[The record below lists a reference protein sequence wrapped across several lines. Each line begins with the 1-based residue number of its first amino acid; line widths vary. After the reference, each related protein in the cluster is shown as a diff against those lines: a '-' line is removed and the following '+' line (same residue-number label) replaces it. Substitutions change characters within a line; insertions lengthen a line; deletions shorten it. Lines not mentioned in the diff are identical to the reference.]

1 MPPFNMITAPFLKQV
16 LKNEKKLHKAQEV
29 KICNPPRYDEISVV
43 QLYDKCL
50 ELDGMKD
57 YFPDAYPK
65 GR

>member
-16 LKNEKKLHKAQEV
+16 LKGEKKLYKSAEV
-29 KICNPPRYDEISVV
+29 KTCNPPRYDEISVI

-50 ELDGMKD
+50 ELEEMKD
-57 YFPDAYPK
+57 YFPDSYPK

>member
-1 MPPFNMITAPFLKQV
+1 MPPINMITAPFLKQV
-16 LKNEKKLHKAQEV
+16 LKGEKKLRKTQEV
-29 KICNPPRYDEISVV
+29 KICNLPRYDEISVM

>member
-1 MPPFNMITAPFLKQV
+1 MPPINMITAPFLKQV
-16 LKNEKKLHKAQEV
+16 LKGEKKLHKAQEV

-43 QLYDKCL
+43 QLYEKCL
-50 ELDGMKD
+50 ELDWIKD